1 MPPADADPTPSVAS
15 QGAGVEDANTASEP
29 QPDLVD
35 VMRAAGEAESLPMH
49 LALARTRA
57 RLFDLRPAPARL
69 GRFEL
74 LEVIGRGATAVVHTA
89 HDPRL
94 NRVVAL
100 KVFPRD
106 LDSVTSARVMREA
119 RLAASLNHPNVVTV
133 LDVGESGGRI
143 WVAMERCE
151 GQTLRDVLRR
161 TPSSWAALAPFFLP
175 VAVGLQEVH
184 RHGIVHRDVKPEN
197 ILVDSAGRVVLTD
210 FGVATRGPLDSEAG
224 VGGTPVY
231 MSPEQLGGGL
241 VGPASDQFSY
251 CVTLFEALEGE
262 RPFPAATAAGRLE
275 AIRGG
280 PTAVLSNTSVPKSV
294 RAVLERGLAFDADA
308 RFASMAN
315 LVTALGHRR
324 RRWWVP
330 ALSVGGAILAASSM
344 SAWGHAPET
353 CQEETASTRET
364 WTSVR
369 SEVEAAF
376 ALGPEA
382 FVVDGGP
389 RVLANLDRYVEEL
402 GGAGLTVCEA
412 VQRKTLASDT
422 ATGRAQCLVRRHNTL
437 ERFIGSL
444 DETQGRIDAIAG
456 SYKLPPVESCLSDES
471 VARVPEALRSD
482 VEALNAELDALNER
496 DGTQSPAG
504 RLAYANTIVIRT
516 HALGHRPLSVRA
528 LTALGNARMTVGD
541 FDGARQAW
549 EDGYFQALRER
560 MPESSLKLATAVV
573 GALASLGNYAEARTW
588 ARHARAAVGRTP
600 EPIAAS
606 GVDYAEAAV
615 LLMMGRPEEAL
626 PLLEKTLQTRSAL
639 LGANHPMLADT
650 HLELGNAYLAMEE
663 FDRALAELRTARKIN
678 EVALGP
684 RHPDLSIV
692 DNNLGAVEFH
702 LGRID
707 AAAQRWK
714 QSLSIGAEAFGENH
728 ISQHGTLTNLAKAS
742 AVQEDWGEA
751 EAYVDR
757 ALQVWDAAGLGDA
770 HPELAGT
777 LEVQGQILLERGAAK
792 KALQAF
798 VHAIEICDA
807 VYGSVEVPTL
817 GSLAGATR
825 AAWALDDAEATARHA
840 QRFLDSPDSRRFSPE
855 THTGIVWLQAQALWA
870 TGGHAESRTAA
881 QRALESYREMD
892 DAEAARSIEQW
903 LRVHED

>member
-1 MPPADADPTPSVAS
+1 MPPDNADPTPPLAS
-15 QGAGVEDANTASEP
+15 QAAGAGETDTASEP
-29 QPDLVD
+29 QADLVD

-57 RLFDLRPAPARL
+57 RLFDLRSAPAKM

-151 GQTLRDVLRR
+151 GQTLRDVLQR
-161 TPSSWAALAPFFLP
+161 TPSSWAALAPLFLP

-241 VGPASDQFSY
+241 VGAASDQFSY

-262 RPFPAATAAGRLE
+262 RPFSEATTAGRLA

-280 PTAVLSNTSVPKSV
+280 SRAVLSKTSLPKSV
-294 RAVLERGLAFDADA
+294 RTVLERGLAFETDA
-308 RFASMAN
+308 RFTSMAA
-315 LVTALGHRR
+315 LASALGHRP

-330 ALSVGGAILAASSM
+330 ALVAGGAVLGAGVVSVG
-344 SAWGHAPET
+344 GHAPET
-353 CQEETASTRET
+353 CQEETASTQRT
-364 WTSVR
+364 WASVR
-369 SEVEAAF
+369 SDVEVAF
-376 ALGPEA
+376 ESGPEA

-402 GGAGLTVCEA
+402 GDAGLTVCEA
-412 VQRKTLASDT
+412 LQRKTLATDT
-422 ATGRAQCLVRRHNTL
+422 ARGRAQCLVRREHAL
-437 ERFIGSL
+437 ARFIGSL
-444 DETQGRIDAIAG
+444 EDRQGRIGAIEG
-456 SYKLPPVESCLSDES
+456 SYKLPPIESCFGGES
-471 VARVPEALRSD
+471 VARVPEALRT
-482 VEALNAELDALNER
+482 EADALDAELDGLNER
-496 DGTQSPAG
+496 DDTRSPAG
-504 RLAYANTIVIRT
+504 RVADANTLVARA
-516 HALGHRPLSVRA
+516 HALGHRPLSVRS

-549 EDGYFQALRER
+549 EEGYFQAQRER
-560 MPESSLKLATAVV
+560 MPESSLKLATAVI
-573 GALASLGNYAEARTW
+573 GALASLGHYTEARTW
-588 ARHARAAVGRTP
+588 ARHARSAVGRTA
-600 EPIAAS
+600 EPIAVS
-606 GVDYAEAAV
+606 GVDYAEATV
-615 LLMMGRPEEAL
+615 LLMMERPEEAL
-626 PLLEKTLQTRSAL
+626 LLLEKTLETRSAV
-639 LGANHPMLADT
+639 LGESHPMLADT
-650 HLELGNAYLAMEE
+650 HLELGNAYLSMEE
-663 FDRALAELRTARKIN
+663 FDRALAELRLVREIN

-684 RHPDLSIV
+684 RHPDLAIV
-692 DNNLGAVEFH
+692 DNNLGAVQFH
-702 LGRID
+702 LGRTD
-707 AAAQRWK
+707 AAVQSWK
-714 QSLSIGAEAFGENH
+714 QSVSIGAEAFGDEH

-742 AVQEDWGEA
+742 AVQGDWDEA
-751 EAYVDR
+751 ESFVDR
-757 ALQVWDAAGLGDA
+757 ALRVWEAAGLGDA
-770 HPELAGT
+770 HPELVGT
-777 LEVQGQILLERGAAK
+777 LEVQGSILLERGAAK
-792 KALQAF
+792 EALQAF

-807 VYGSVEVPTL
+807 IYGSVEVPTL

-825 AAWALDDAEATARHA
+825 AAWALEDAEATVRHA
-840 QRFLDSPDSRRFSPE
+840 QRFLGSPDARRFSPE
-855 THTGIVWLQAQALWA
+855 THAGIVWLQAEALWV
-870 TGGHAESRTAA
+870 TGSHAESRTAA
-881 QRALESYREMD
+881 QRALKSYQQLEDTEAIREL
-892 DAEAARSIEQW
+892 EQW
-903 LRVHED
+903 LQVHED